1 MFRVCSVRIFGCEC
15 WSVLRLACLPQTF
28 CACCRCSL
36 CLLCVLRRALPF
48 LCLLACCHCSLY
60 LFCHFCVAPCLL
72 ACVAMNEWGCLC
84 ACVRARVFVFAVVR
98 LHVGRWFAC
107 WHVSLFSVATFHCS
121 VLPRFIVQCC
131 RVHCSVCFRYVKF
144 ICPKHLYCFKHR
156 VLSSFW
162 FQLLQWNPARQRCCR
177 R

>member
-1 MFRVCSVRIFGCEC
+1 MFCVCSVRIFGCEC
-15 WSVLRLACLPQTF
+15 WSVLRRACLPQTF

-72 ACVAMNEWGCLC
+72 ACIAMNEWLCLC
-84 ACVRARVFVFAVVR
+84 ACVRVHLFLPLSACTLDVG
-98 LHVGRWFAC
+98 LHVG
-107 WHVSLFSVATFHCS
+107 VFHCS
-121 VLPRFIVQCC
+121 

-144 ICPKHLYCFKHR
+144 ICPKQFFCLKHQ

-162 FQLLQWNPARQRCCR
+162 FHYNGQLGKEAAEAEDPDSTA
-177 R
+177 